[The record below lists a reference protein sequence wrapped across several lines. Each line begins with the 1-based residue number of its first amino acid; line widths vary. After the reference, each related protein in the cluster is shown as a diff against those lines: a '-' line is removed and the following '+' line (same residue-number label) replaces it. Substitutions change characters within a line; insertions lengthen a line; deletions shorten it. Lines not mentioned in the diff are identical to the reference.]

1 VAGGPHAPR
10 AFRIAR
16 ALAPKAEITALYVAV
31 DRLGPAEVR
40 LGRDVL
46 KALTE
51 DLDDS
56 EGFYPRVVQ
65 AEGPIDGILEEAS
78 QGYDLLIMGA
88 SGADIV
94 GRFLFGDI
102 PQTVLM
108 RSPIPAMIVRYRF
121 TQVRSF
127 LRRIWISIFGLVP
140 TLTVQEQAKVY
151 KTVRRGSRPS
161 TDFFVM
167 ITLASAIASL
177 GLLLDSPAVIIGAM
191 VVAPLMTAILGM
203 GLSIVKGDL
212 RFFWGALTT
221 TLRGMLLAIFT
232 GLLVGLVVPGA
243 SPTPEILSRASPT
256 LLDLGVAL
264 LSGVAAAYA
273 ISRREVAAAL
283 AGVAIA
289 AALAPPLTTIGI
301 GLVLQ
306 EWWIAGGALLL
317 FFTNMVSIVAAGG
330 LTFFMLGFRPEVGDP
345 DSAVFLRRGLGSVIV
360 LLLLLC
366 IPLAL
371 LTNRSLQQARL
382 HRAVESALLADLQ
395 QVEGADLVQWEITAE
410 DRDGTLYLDVT
421 LRVPGTMAYQDARD
435 FQERLAT
442 ILGRPV
448 ALSLSV
454 VPTAQLQAFI
464 PPTPTPTGA
473 PTATPTATP
482 TKRPTPTPT
491 STPTATQTPL
501 PTPTPLPSPTPSPT
515 PWVLT
520 VSQVGPAGLRVR
532 YSPAGL
538 VVGRLSDGTAVVVT
552 EGPITLQ
559 GQTWYRV
566 FSAVDHVAGWVN
578 GNYLTPPPAP

>member
-1 VAGGPHAPR
+1 
-10 AFRIAR
+10 
-16 ALAPKAEITALYVAV
+16 
-31 DRLGPAEVR
+31 
-40 LGRDVL
+40 
-46 KALTE
+46 
-51 DLDDS
+51 
-56 EGFYPRVVQ
+56 
-65 AEGPIDGILEEAS
+65 
-78 QGYDLLIMGA
+78 
-88 SGADIV
+88 
-94 GRFLFGDI
+94 
-102 PQTVLM
+102 
-108 RSPIPAMIVRYRF
+108 
-121 TQVRSF
+121 
-127 LRRIWISIFGLVP
+127 
-140 TLTVQEQAKVY
+140 
-151 KTVRRGSRPS
+151 
-161 TDFFVM
+161 
-167 ITLASAIASL
+167 
-177 GLLLDSPAVIIGAM
+177 
-191 VVAPLMTAILGM
+191 
-203 GLSIVKGDL
+203 
-212 RFFWGALTT
+212 
-221 TLRGMLLAIFT
+221 
-232 GLLVGLVVPGA
+232 
-243 SPTPEILSRASPT
+243 
-256 LLDLGVAL
+256 
-264 LSGVAAAYA
+264 
-273 ISRREVAAAL
+273 
-283 AGVAIA
+283 
-289 AALAPPLTTIGI
+289 
-301 GLVLQ
+301 
-306 EWWIAGGALLL
+306 
-317 FFTNMVSIVAAGG
+317 
-330 LTFFMLGFRPEVGDP
+330 
-345 DSAVFLRRGLGSVIV
+345 V